1 MQLKLVYLEDFDFVP
16 KDKPDK
22 KHRIYVFLEA
32 QSLQILY
39 GADIKGTFEKYKF
52 YNCEIEYKGGKLK
65 VVSAQ

>member
-22 KHRIYVFLEA
+22 KHRIYVFLA
-32 QSLQILY
+32 PQCLQILY
-39 GADIKGTFEKYKF
+39 GADIKGTFKKYEL

-65 VVSAQ
+65 VVSAS